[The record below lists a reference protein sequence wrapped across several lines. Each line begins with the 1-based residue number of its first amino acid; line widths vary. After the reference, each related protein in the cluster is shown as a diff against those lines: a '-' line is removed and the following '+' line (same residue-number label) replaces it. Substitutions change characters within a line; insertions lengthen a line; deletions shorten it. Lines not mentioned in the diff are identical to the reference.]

1 MVGGAIIAPPTAP
14 ALTRRIR
21 FVSLLFQQTINGIMV
36 GSVYALI
43 ALGLTLEYGILN
55 IPNFAHGVLYTAGA
69 YLTFLA
75 VVSLGFNYWIAILF
89 AMAAL
94 ALIGMIMHRLVY
106 HPLVNAPHLNSF
118 IAAIGLIFMFKAVML
133 LIWGTDFKRF
143 PPTNDSVFN
152 IMGTVITTQRILI
165 ILITIVLIILL
176 NLFIK
181 KTIAGATIEALAQDR
196 EGALLVGI
204 NVRRVE
210 TMVFAV
216 GSALAAVAAAL
227 ISPIF
232 LVYNTMGDS
241 VILKA
246 FVIIILGGMG
256 SIPGAIIGGYIIGL
270 VESLGGAYLST
281 DYNEIIAFAILIGV
295 LAFKPTGLFG
305 SRSH

>member
-1 MVGGAIIAPPTAP
+1 
-14 ALTRRIR
+14 
-21 FVSLLFQQTINGIMV
+21 MV
-36 GSVYALI
+36 GSVYALV

-94 ALIGMIMHRLVY
+94 AIIGMIMHWLVY
-106 HPLVNAPHLNSF
+106 HPLVDAPHLNSF
-118 IAAIGLIFMFKAVML
+118 IAAIGLIFMFKASML

-165 ILITIVLIILL
+165 VLITAVLIVLL

-204 NVRRVE
+204 NVSRVE

-305 SRSH
+305 ARSH

>member
-1 MVGGAIIAPPTAP
+1 M
-14 ALTRRIR
+14 
-21 FVSLLFQQTINGIMV
+21 SLFLQQTMNGIMV

-55 IPNFAHGVLYTAGA
+55 IPNFAHGVLYTVGA
-69 YLTFLA
+69 YLTFLV
-75 VVSLGFNYWIAILF
+75 VVSMGFNYWIAILC

-94 ALIGMIMHRLVY
+94 AVIGMIVHRLVY
-106 HPLVNAPHLNSF
+106 QPLVNAPHLNSF
-118 IAAIGLIFMFKAVML
+118 IAAIGLIFMFKAGML
-133 LIWGTDFKRF
+133 LIWGPDFKRY
-143 PPTNDSVFN
+143 PPINEGVVN
-152 IMGTVITTQRILI
+152 LLGTVITTQRILI
-165 ILITIVLIILL
+165 VLITVVLIVIL

-181 KTIAGATIEALAQDR
+181 KTMAGMTIEALAQDR
-196 EGALLVGI
+196 EGAMLAGI
-204 NVRRVE
+204 NVGRVE
-210 TMVFAV
+210 TLVFAV

-232 LVYNTMGDS
+232 LVYNTMGDF

-281 DYNEIIAFAILIGV
+281 DYNELIAFAILIGV

-305 SRSH
+305 ARSH

>member
-1 MVGGAIIAPPTAP
+1 M
-14 ALTRRIR
+14 
-21 FVSLLFQQTINGIMV
+21 SLLFQQTINGIMV
-36 GSVYALI
+36 GSIYALI

-94 ALIGMIMHRLVY
+94 ALIGTIMHRLVY

-165 ILITIVLIILL
+165 VLITVVLIVLL

-305 SRSH
+305 ARSH

>member
-1 MVGGAIIAPPTAP
+1 
-14 ALTRRIR
+14 
-21 FVSLLFQQTINGIMV
+21 MV
-36 GSVYALI
+36 GSVYALV

-55 IPNFAHGVLYTAGA
+55 IPNFAHGVLYTMGA
-69 YLTFLA
+69 YLTFLT
-75 VVSLGFNYWIAILF
+75 VVALGYNYWIAIVC
-89 AMAAL
+89 AMVAL
-94 ALIGMIMHRLVY
+94 AVIGMIVHRLVY

-118 IAAIGLIFMFKAVML
+118 IAAIGLIFMFKAGML
-133 LIWGTDFKRF
+133 LIWGPDFKRF
-143 PPTNDSVFN
+143 PPINEEVFN

-165 ILITIVLIILL
+165 VLVTVVLIIAL

-181 KTIAGATIEALAQDR
+181 KTMAGMTIEALAQDR
-196 EGALLVGI
+196 EGALLAGI

-210 TMVFAV
+210 TLVFAV
-216 GSALAAVAAAL
+216 GSAMAAIAAAL

-256 SIPGAIIGGYIIGL
+256 SIPGAILGGYIIGL

-281 DYNEIIAFAILIGV
+281 DFNEIIAFAILIGV

-305 SRSH
+305 TRAH

>member
-1 MVGGAIIAPPTAP
+1 
-14 ALTRRIR
+14 
-21 FVSLLFQQTINGIMV
+21 MV
-36 GSVYALI
+36 GSIYALI

-165 ILITIVLIILL
+165 VLITVVLIVLL

-305 SRSH
+305 ARSH

>member
-1 MVGGAIIAPPTAP
+1 M
-14 ALTRRIR
+14 RR
-21 FVSLLFQQTINGIMV
+21 FVSLSIQQPVNGIVV
-36 GSVYALI
+36 GVVFALV
-43 ALGLTLEYGILN
+43 AQVLTLEYGILT
-55 IPNFAHGVLYTAGA
+55 IPNFAHGVLYTVGA
-69 YLTFLA
+69 YFTFLA

-94 ALIGMIMHRLVY
+94 VLIGMIVHRLVY
-106 HPLVNAPHLNSF
+106 YPLVNAPHLNSF
-118 IAAIGLIFMFKAVML
+118 IAAIGLISMFKAVML
-133 LIWGTDFKRF
+133 LIWGTDFKRV

-152 IMGTVITTQRILI
+152 VLGTVITAQRILI
-165 ILITIVLIILL
+165 VAITVILIVLL

-181 KTIAGATIEALAQDR
+181 KTMAGATIEALAQDR
-196 EGALLVGI
+196 EGALLAGI
-204 NVRRVE
+204 NVNRVE
-210 TMVFAV
+210 TLVFAV

-281 DYNEIIAFAILIGV
+281 DYNEIIAFAILIGL

-305 SRSH
+305 AKSQ

>member
-1 MVGGAIIAPPTAP
+1 
-14 ALTRRIR
+14 
-21 FVSLLFQQTINGIMV
+21 MV
-36 GSVYALI
+36 GSIYALI

-55 IPNFAHGVLYTAGA
+55 IPNFAHGVLYTMGA

-75 VVSLGFNYWIAILF
+75 VVSLGFNYWIAIVC

-94 ALIGMIMHRLVY
+94 ALIGMIVHRLVY
-106 HPLVNAPHLNSF
+106 QPLVTAPHLNSF
-118 IAAIGLIFMFKAVML
+118 IAAIGLIFVFKAGML
-133 LIWGTDFKRF
+133 VIWGPDFKRY
-143 PPTNDSVFN
+143 PPINEEVIN

-165 ILITIVLIILL
+165 VLITIAFIVLL

-181 KTIAGATIEALAQDR
+181 KTMAGMTIEALAQDR
-196 EGALLVGI
+196 EGALLAGI
-204 NVRRVE
+204 NVKRVE
-210 TMVFAV
+210 TLVFAV
-216 GSALAAVAAAL
+216 GSAMAAVAAAL

-232 LVYNTMGDS
+232 LVYNTMGDF

-270 VESLGGAYLST
+270 IESLGGAYLST
-281 DYNEIIAFAILIGV
+281 DYNELIAFAILIGV

-305 SRSH
+305 ARSH

>member
-1 MVGGAIIAPPTAP
+1 
-14 ALTRRIR
+14 
-21 FVSLLFQQTINGIMV
+21 MV
-36 GSVYALI
+36 GSIYALI

>member
-1 MVGGAIIAPPTAP
+1 M
-14 ALTRRIR
+14 
-21 FVSLLFQQTINGIMV
+21 LFQQTLNGIMV
-36 GSVYALI
+36 GSIYALV

-55 IPNFAHGVLYTAGA
+55 IPNFAHGVLYTVGA
-69 YLTFLA
+69 YVTFLA
-75 VVSLGFNYWIAILF
+75 VTALGFNYWIAILC

-94 ALIGMIMHRLVY
+94 AVVGLVVHRLVY

-118 IAAIGLIFMFKAVML
+118 IAAVGLIFMFKAGML
-133 LIWGTDFKRF
+133 LIWGADFKRF
-143 PPTNDSVFN
+143 PRVNSGVFHVL
-152 IMGTVITTQRILI
+152 GTVITTQRL
-165 ILITIVLIILL
+165 LIVLVTAVLIVLL

-181 KTIAGATIEALAQDR
+181 RTVAGATIEALAQERD
-196 EGALLVGI
+196 GALLVGI

-210 TMVFAV
+210 TLVFAL

-227 ISPIF
+227 IAPIF
-232 LVYNTMGDS
+232 LVYNTMGDA

-281 DYNEIIAFAILIGV
+281 DYNEIVAFAILIGV
-295 LAFKPTGLFG
+295 LALKPTGLFG
-305 SRSH
+305 ARAH

>member
-1 MVGGAIIAPPTAP
+1 
-14 ALTRRIR
+14 
-21 FVSLLFQQTINGIMV
+21 VSLLLQQTLNGIMV
-36 GSVYALI
+36 GSIYALI

-118 IAAIGLIFMFKAVML
+118 IAAIGLIFMFKAAML

-143 PPTNDSVFN
+143 PPTNDSIFN
-152 IMGTVITTQRILI
+152 IIGIVITTQRILI
-165 ILITIVLIILL
+165 VLITVVLIILL

-204 NVRRVE
+204 NVGRVE

-216 GSALAAVAAAL
+216 GSALAAVAAGL

-270 VESLGGAYLST
+270 VECLGGAYVST
-281 DYNEIIAFAILIGV
+281 DWNEIIAFAILIGV

-305 SRSH
+305 ARSH

>member
-1 MVGGAIIAPPTAP
+1 
-14 ALTRRIR
+14 
-21 FVSLLFQQTINGIMV
+21 VSLLFQQTINGIMV

-94 ALIGMIMHRLVY
+94 ALIGMIMHKLVY
-106 HPLVNAPHLNSF
+106 HPLVTAPHLNSF

-143 PPTNDSVFN
+143 PPTNDTVFN
-152 IMGTVITTQRILI
+152 IIGTVITAQRILI
-165 ILITIVLIILL
+165 VVITVILIVLL

-181 KTIAGATIEALAQDR
+181 KTMAGATIEALAQDR

-204 NVRRVE
+204 NVSRVE

-270 VESLGGAYLST
+270 IESLGGAYLST

-305 SRSH
+305 AKSH

>member
-1 MVGGAIIAPPTAP
+1 M
-14 ALTRRIR
+14 
-21 FVSLLFQQTINGIMV
+21 SLLFQQTINGIMV
-36 GSVYALI
+36 GSIYALI

-165 ILITIVLIILL
+165 VLITVVLIVLL

-305 SRSH
+305 ARSH

>member
-1 MVGGAIIAPPTAP
+1 
-14 ALTRRIR
+14 
-21 FVSLLFQQTINGIMV
+21 
-36 GSVYALI
+36 
-43 ALGLTLEYGILN
+43 
-55 IPNFAHGVLYTAGA
+55 
-69 YLTFLA
+69 
-75 VVSLGFNYWIAILF
+75 
-89 AMAAL
+89 
-94 ALIGMIMHRLVY
+94 
-106 HPLVNAPHLNSF
+106 
-118 IAAIGLIFMFKAVML
+118 
-133 LIWGTDFKRF
+133 
-143 PPTNDSVFN
+143 
-152 IMGTVITTQRILI
+152 
-165 ILITIVLIILL
+165 
-176 NLFIK
+176 
-181 KTIAGATIEALAQDR
+181 
-196 EGALLVGI
+196 
-204 NVRRVE
+204 
-210 TMVFAV
+210 MVFAV

>member
-1 MVGGAIIAPPTAP
+1 
-14 ALTRRIR
+14 
-21 FVSLLFQQTINGIMV
+21 MV
-36 GSVYALI
+36 GSIYALI

-94 ALIGMIMHRLVY
+94 ALIGTIMHRLVY

-165 ILITIVLIILL
+165 VLITVVLIVLL

-305 SRSH
+305 ARSH